1 MRFRARKE
9 DDVRVEVTP
18 LIDIVFQLVLFFMV
32 STTFDDSPQL
42 DIQLPDTAN
51 QTILQ
56 DHKNIELWVDKNGA
70 YWIQQTP
77 YSPEQLPVYL
87 KEAFLSNPDM
97 ALIVQADETVS
108 HGTVV
113 DLLNIAQSA
122 GIVNM
127 SIGGKK
133 EAAP

>member
-1 MRFRARKE
+1 MNFRARTQ

-51 QTILQ
+51 QTVLQ
-56 DHKNIELWVDKNGA
+56 EHKNIELWLDKNGE
-70 YWIQQTP
+70 YWIQQKKYTP
-77 YSPEQLPVYL
+77 QDLPLRL
-87 KEAFLSNPDM
+87 KEAALQNPEM
-97 ALIVQADETVS
+97 ALIIQADEAVS
-108 HGTVV
+108 HGMVV
-113 DLLNIAQSA
+113 DVLNLAQSA

-133 EAAP
+133 ESAP

>member
-1 MRFRARKE
+1 MRFRSRSV

-42 DIQLPDTAN
+42 DIQLPDSATN
-51 QTILQ
+51 TVLD
-56 DHKNIELWVDKNGA
+56 DHQSLDLWLDKNGDC
-70 YWIQQTP
+70 WIQRQRIDQADLL
-77 YSPEQLPVYL
+77 ERF
-87 KEAFLSNPDM
+87 KEAFGSNPDM
-97 ALIVQADETVS
+97 ALVVQADEAIS
-108 HGTVV
+108 HGRVME
-113 DLLNIAQSA
+113 LLNLAQSA

-133 EAAP
+133 ETAP